1 MMMMKSS
8 LESIEILETKIE
20 RKKIERERNK
30 MWNWSMIIINAIL
43 TDIFKYLLLLL
54 FFLYTRFLFDDNN
67 NNNNT

>member
-1 MMMMKSS
+1 MMMMMKSS

-20 RKKIERERNK
+20 RKKIEGEKYK

-67 NNNNT
+67 NNT